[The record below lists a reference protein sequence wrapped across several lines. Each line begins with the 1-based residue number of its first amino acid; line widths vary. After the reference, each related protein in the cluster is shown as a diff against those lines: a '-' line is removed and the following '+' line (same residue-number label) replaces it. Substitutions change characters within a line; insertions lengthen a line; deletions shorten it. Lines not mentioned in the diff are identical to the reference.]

1 MKKKIIFAIIVIVI
15 LGIVAAIASQNS
27 AVEVN
32 AEEVIKGNISSYVE
46 EIGEVKTKDYVNI
59 YSPTSGKVVDVMV
72 DIGDAVK
79 VGDLLVRLDGEDIA
93 RMIEDIDAQKSSA
106 LAQYNEAKN
115 Q

>member
-46 EIGEVKTKDYVNI
+46 EIGEVKTKDYEI
-59 YSPTSGKVVDVMV
+59 GRASLEKCRSRWSP
-72 DIGDAVK
+72 
-79 VGDLLVRLDGEDIA
+79 
-93 RMIEDIDAQKSSA
+93 
-106 LAQYNEAKN
+106 YH
-115 Q
+115 